1 MGESKMEDYKASLEA
16 TKANLE
22 KQIALERAKRRRF
35 FDGIIR
41 SNKREQKLIQRLK
54 IIEDMIKK

>member
-1 MGESKMEDYKASLEA
+1 MEDYKASLEA